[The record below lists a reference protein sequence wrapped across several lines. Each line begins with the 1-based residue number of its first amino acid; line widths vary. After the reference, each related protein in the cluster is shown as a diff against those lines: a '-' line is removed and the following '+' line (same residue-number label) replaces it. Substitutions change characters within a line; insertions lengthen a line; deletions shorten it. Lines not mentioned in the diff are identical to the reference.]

1 MAEPACMSQMVY
13 LGPRQHTV
21 GSSEELAGVIYQF
34 VKKPGPYPRHGVLA
48 TNQTKYG
55 PPLEMSHTYTQHREA
70 SQGRTFCH
78 TKFLRP
84 TN

>member
-34 VKKPGPYPRHGVLA
+34 VEITQASKRRRWNVMNSASGWPLHNSLQGVLSRRFDP
-48 TNQTKYG
+48 KKI
-55 PPLEMSHTYTQHREA
+55 L
-70 SQGRTFCH
+70 
-78 TKFLRP
+78 KK
-84 TN
+84 